1 MSFLGST
8 SFPFLSLLI
17 SFPFLGI
24 LFLLPLSASHRTNLR
39 QGALW
44 IQGGALLIAVLIAV
58 LFVRNAFF
66 LSSDEGAF
74 GFLEV
79 GRDFQFLED
88 FSWIKACFFNIV
100 LGVDL
105 TSLVLILLVALT
117 APLATKLA
125 LREGQPDPRFQAV
138 TLLALEGV
146 LLGAL
151 CSLNIVM
158 ILLFSEL
165 AFLMFL
171 LLTFDLEAP
180 SFSFPWLRLLSSG
193 GLFLVFLMAAVDRGS
208 FSFPVLEAELSR
220 GPLAPTLQAV
230 LLGALLFRRAP
241 WQEPSFS
248 SSTLNF
254 LYLCPLFL
262 CDVFITVRFIGFA
275 FNKMLFFVFLVFAGG
290 VIISR
295 LVGLAY
301 KSTICRVNQ
310 FILSITMGFIYITLC
325 FQNYVVA
332 LYFVVS
338 YVLTTLGETIL
349 VEFLPASRSQF
360 RLPVLTFLGLSF
372 ACTPFSLG
380 FVGHVEILHFL
391 IVHGRFSWS
400 LAYLLAALAF
410 MALGSR
416 AFLRSYSSAML
427 GIRSG
432 KEV

>member
-44 IQGGALLIAVLIAV
+44 IQGATLLIAVLIAV

-100 LGVDL
+100 LGVDF
-105 TSLVLILLVALT
+105 TSLVLILLVALA

-125 LREGQPDPRFQAV
+125 LREGQPDPRFQAI
-138 TLLALEGV
+138 TLLALEGA
-146 LLGAL
+146 LLGAF

-180 SFSFPWLRLLSSG
+180 SSSFSWLRLLSSG
-193 GLFLVFLMAAVDRGS
+193 GLLLVFLVAAVDRGS

-220 GPLAPTLQAV
+220 VPLVPTLQAV
-230 LLGALLFRRAP
+230 LLGALLFRRVP
-241 WQEPSFS
+241 WYEPSFS

-262 CDVFITVRFIGFA
+262 CDIFITVRFIGFA
-275 FNKMLFFVFLVFAGG
+275 FNEAFFIVFLLFAGG
-290 VIISR
+290 MITSR
-295 LVGLAY
+295 LIGLAY
-301 KSTICRVNQ
+301 KSTIRNVNQ
-310 FILSITMGFIYITLC
+310 FILSVTLGFIYIALC
-325 FQNYVVA
+325 FQNYVVV
-332 LYFVVS
+332 LYFLIS
-338 YVLTTLGETIL
+338 HALTTLGETSL
-349 VEFLPASRSQF
+349 VEFLSASRSWF
-360 RLPVLTFLGLSF
+360 RLPVLTFFGLSF

-380 FVGHVEILHFL
+380 FVGHVETWRSLM
-391 IVHGRFSWS
+391 VHGHLSWG
-400 LAYLLAALAF
+400 LAYLLIALAF

-416 AFLRSYSSAML
+416 ALVRAYSSATFSV
-427 GIRSG
+427 RSG